1 MASLKCDSRG
11 QFFII
16 SLIVIISK
24 NPMTILHMHVSVI
37 PTRGYSFK
45 IKPAFSDSM
54 RQVGGKKHQETE
66 KCTERMKEGERA
78 CEKKRTWKDTRES
91 ASSH

>member
-24 NPMTILHMHVSVI
+24 NPMTVLHMHVSVI
-37 PTRGYSFK
+37 PTRCYSFK

-66 KCTERMKEGERA
+66 KCRENERG
-78 CEKKRTWKDTRES
+78 RES
-91 ASSH
+91 K